1 MVAGAPRKYKTAK
14 ALQDAFDKYF
24 AKCDKGEMIEKWDS
38 KKNEVVKIKRK
49 IPYTVIGLILS
60 AGYCDRS
67 SFGDL
72 ESIPEFSPT
81 IKKARARI
89 EHSKNLGLL
98 NGEYVTAGA
107 IFDLKNNHKWTDKN
121 ELAVTGDITVNAIR
135 FDDWE
140 PDDAA

>member
-1 MVAGAPRKYKTAK
+1 MAK
-14 ALQDAFDKYF
+14 AGHPRIHKTPESLQKAFDKYF
-24 AKCDKGEMIEKWDS
+24 AECDKGEMIEKWDP
-38 KKNEVVKIKRK
+38 KKNEVVRFKRK

-67 SFGDL
+67 SFGNL
-72 ESIPEFSPT
+72 EELPEFSPT

-98 NGEYVTAGA
+98 NGEYLTAGA

-121 ELAVTGDITVNAIR
+121 ELAVTGDLKVNVVNFA
-135 FDDWE
+135 DWE
-140 PDDAA
+140 PED